1 MDMIFFD
8 IDNTLVDYNKSETEA
23 IHFIITKYG
32 LKLALYEK
40 SWKNIS
46 KKYFAKYLEQEIS
59 FHEQGAQR
67 IKKFFELGEKKIT
80 LQEAERVFF
89 EYKEVLEKNWVL
101 FDDVLPC
108 LKKISTVEK
117 GIASNGQVAQ
127 QNNKL
132 EKTGIAACFSMKKY
146 ASEMNCAKPDYRF
159 FELLKRYC
167 GDENYIYVGDD
178 LQTDIYPCMNL
189 GIKTI
194 WINRMGEE
202 VPEGVNAIQSLKEL
216 EIEDKE

>member
-67 IKKFFELGEKKIT
+67 IK
-80 LQEAERVFF
+80 
-89 EYKEVLEKNWVL
+89 
-101 FDDVLPC
+101 
-108 LKKISTVEK
+108 
-117 GIASNGQVAQ
+117 IAS
-127 QNNKL
+127 
-132 EKTGIAACFSMKKY
+132 
-146 ASEMNCAKPDYRF
+146 
-159 FELLKRYC
+159 
-167 GDENYIYVGDD
+167 
-178 LQTDIYPCMNL
+178 
-189 GIKTI
+189 
-194 WINRMGEE
+194 
-202 VPEGVNAIQSLKEL
+202 
-216 EIEDKE
+216 